1 MPLLPKAAVGPCWAM
16 FVAWGDDVIISP
28 LAGVQFPQRC
38 ALWLVTMTSIAAS
51 TRASGKSGGAQSTTG
66 KLNALADNFNHF
78 YGDLEE
84 ETTVRKQAEEAR
96 VIRIER
102 ECGKIERVIQTET
115 KRRIEASKALQAMF
129 ENQLVKIQKEFKEDL
144 RETYEPMQ
152 EQIDALIGRV
162 ERLEKTME
170 VRLCSSSSPSAPRIW
185 RGLTLTLTLTLTLE
199 P

>member
-1 MPLLPKAAVGPCWAM
+1 M
-16 FVAWGDDVIISP
+16 
-28 LAGVQFPQRC
+28 
-38 ALWLVTMTSIAAS
+38 
-51 TRASGKSGGAQSTTG
+51 QSTTG

-84 ETTVRKQAEEAR
+84 ETTVRKQAEESR

-102 ECGKIERVIQTET
+102 ECGKLERVIGTET

-144 RETYEPMQ
+144 RETYEPLQ

-170 VRLCSSSSPSAPRIW
+170 VRPGSGRAPQIPRVW
-185 RGLTLTLTLTLTLE
+185 RGRSTPPPACRRRRSATERRRSRE
-199 P
+199 PTRKSSINFRST

>member
-1 MPLLPKAAVGPCWAM
+1 
-16 FVAWGDDVIISP
+16 
-28 LAGVQFPQRC
+28 
-38 ALWLVTMTSIAAS
+38 MTSIAAS
-51 TRASGKSGGAQSTTG
+51 TRASGKSGGVQSTTG

-102 ECGKIERVIQTET
+102 ECGKIERVIGTET

-144 RETYEPMQ
+144 RETYEPLQ

-170 VRLCSSSSPSAPRIW
+170 VRFGSSSTP
-185 RGLTLTLTLTLTLE
+185 
-199 P
+199 

>member
-1 MPLLPKAAVGPCWAM
+1 MAFFQAILLMWRALLKQPRDYGLCLGLPTSVTSPKANGFRVFQPRRAAVSSY
-16 FVAWGDDVIISP
+16 AW
-28 LAGVQFPQRC
+28 
-38 ALWLVTMTSIAAS
+38 LWPTMTSIAAS
-51 TRASGKSGGAQSTTG
+51 TRASGKSGGVQSTTG

-102 ECGKIERVIQTET
+102 ECGKIERVIGTET

-144 RETYEPMQ
+144 RETYEPLQ

-170 VRLCSSSSPSAPRIW
+170 VRFGSSSTP
-185 RGLTLTLTLTLTLE
+185 
-199 P
+199 

>member
-1 MPLLPKAAVGPCWAM
+1 MAFFQAILLMWRALLKQPRDYGLCLGLPTWSRLHGFRVFQPRRAAVSSH
-16 FVAWGDDVIISP
+16 AW
-28 LAGVQFPQRC
+28 
-38 ALWLVTMTSIAAS
+38 LWPTMTSIAAS
-51 TRASGKSGGAQSTTG
+51 TRASGKSGGVQSTTG

-102 ECGKIERVIQTET
+102 ECGKIERVIGTET

-144 RETYEPMQ
+144 RETYEPLQ

-170 VRLCSSSSPSAPRIW
+170 VRFGSSSTP
-185 RGLTLTLTLTLTLE
+185 
-199 P
+199 

>member
-1 MPLLPKAAVGPCWAM
+1 MHVIGNNHYWNHCLLLLTAPVVPARLAATGPAACHPRT
-16 FVAWGDDVIISP
+16 FSFPSP
-28 LAGVQFPQRC
+28 LWA
-38 ALWLVTMTSIAAS
+38 TMTSIAAS

-102 ECGKIERVIQTET
+102 ECGKIERVIGTET

-144 RETYEPMQ
+144 RETYEPLQ

-170 VRLCSSSSPSAPRIW
+170 VRFGSSSIP
-185 RGLTLTLTLTLTLE
+185 
-199 P
+199 

>member
-1 MPLLPKAAVGPCWAM
+1 
-16 FVAWGDDVIISP
+16 
-28 LAGVQFPQRC
+28 
-38 ALWLVTMTSIAAS
+38 MTSIAAS

-102 ECGKIERVIQTET
+102 ECGKIERGIGTET

-144 RETYEPMQ
+144 RETYEPLQ

-170 VRLCSSSSPSAPRIW
+170 VRFGSSSTP
-185 RGLTLTLTLTLTLE
+185 
-199 P
+199 